1 MEIKLPEGA
10 RYILKK
16 LYSSGYKGYIVGGCV
31 RDSLLGKVPAD
42 FDIASNAQ
50 PCDVMDMFKDFKLL
64 STGLKH
70 GTVTVIIDNMPFEVT
85 TFRKE
90 GAYSDYRRPDHVEFI
105 GTIDEDLSRRD
116 FTINSMAYNPREGLV
131 DLYGGYEDL
140 CNGIIRCVGD
150 ADARFKED
158 ALRMMRAIRF
168 SAQLG
173 FEIDKYTFDSIVAN
187 AALIKKIS
195 CERIKDELC
204 KMLLSDNAGKLSLLF
219 KAGLMDNIIPELSDH
234 VKLYRSE
241 GHLIKCID
249 ESDKDL
255 VVRLTIM
262 FYEIA
267 SLAAGILKRLKFQNS
282 IIDNVDKTLHFRG
295 IKLKE
300 DRVSIKRE
308 LKETGEECFIHLLAV
323 REALVRADNEH
334 EKLIKIDNI
343 KEIVQDILN
352 KNECFNRKMLC
363 IGGNDIKKIGVN
375 DGRTI
380 GLMIDALINKVIE
393 NPELNKKD
401 ILIKYA
407 EEIKKT
413 DF

>member
-140 CNGIIRCVGD
+140 CNG
-150 ADARFKED
+150 
-158 ALRMMRAIRF
+158 
-168 SAQLG
+168 
-173 FEIDKYTFDSIVAN
+173 
-187 AALIKKIS
+187 
-195 CERIKDELC
+195 
-204 KMLLSDNAGKLSLLF
+204 
-219 KAGLMDNIIPELSDH
+219 
-234 VKLYRSE
+234 
-241 GHLIKCID
+241 
-249 ESDKDL
+249 
-255 VVRLTIM
+255 
-262 FYEIA
+262 
-267 SLAAGILKRLKFQNS
+267 
-282 IIDNVDKTLHFRG
+282 
-295 IKLKE
+295 
-300 DRVSIKRE
+300 
-308 LKETGEECFIHLLAV
+308 
-323 REALVRADNEH
+323 
-334 EKLIKIDNI
+334 
-343 KEIVQDILN
+343 
-352 KNECFNRKMLC
+352 
-363 IGGNDIKKIGVN
+363 
-375 DGRTI
+375 
-380 GLMIDALINKVIE
+380 
-393 NPELNKKD
+393 
-401 ILIKYA
+401 
-407 EEIKKT
+407 
-413 DF
+413 